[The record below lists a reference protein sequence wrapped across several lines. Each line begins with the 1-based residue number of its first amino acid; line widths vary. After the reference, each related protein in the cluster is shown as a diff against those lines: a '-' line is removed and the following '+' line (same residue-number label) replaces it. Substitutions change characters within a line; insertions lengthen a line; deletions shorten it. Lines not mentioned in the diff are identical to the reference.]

1 VTKLKDIV
9 VYGSGFSALLLSCNL
24 IERGFQVHL
33 INPKNSLGG
42 VLNSISMFGEKADIG
57 PQFME
62 NLNSEEMR
70 FLGRYV
76 DLDLYKD
83 IGMSHGSFYELGY
96 SKDFG
101 VPDLT
106 FLPDEKKHELIEKGI
121 EFLDLELSGLTL
133 KELIEAKYGS
143 VSDDFV
149 QLSNKFLCHDAS
161 AIGAENYDYLEFGGR
176 LRVYDDEVASI
187 LKKDPQKDKV
197 LAVSRTVASS
207 NSYSLYPKNGPL
219 GDIVTSMYEYF
230 IKNGGK
236 VIDGNFDL
244 LLELS
249 TVVSG
254 GRATKY
260 DLFFVA
266 SDHLNFLDDP
276 HNYSFDRPCLLHY
289 FRLDSRLKTEHYYYM
304 NYDNK
309 MLHTRAT
316 NYFNYQHSTNNLI
329 CIEQPVTSA
338 NIDKLEIESFRLKVL
353 SEYEN
358 AIGEI
363 IEVVESKSIVASKTL
378 PVWKP
383 GAINKI
389 TEKFDAIQNKFSNV
403 TILPIQASQRSDAL
417 RYCLNLEL

>member
-1 VTKLKDIV
+1 VIKPKDIA
-9 VYGSGFSALLLSCNL
+9 VYGSGFASLLLSCNL

-33 INPKNSLGG
+33 INPKRSIGG
-42 VLNSISMFGEKADIG
+42 ILNPISMFGEKTDIG

-62 NLNSEEMR
+62 NLNSEKMR
-70 FLGRYV
+70 FIGRYI

-83 IGMSHGSFYELGY
+83 IGMSHGSFYKLGY

-106 FLPDEKKHELIEKGI
+106 FLPDEKKHELIEKSI
-121 EFLDLELSGLTL
+121 EFLDVDSSGLTL

-149 QLSNKFLCHDAS
+149 HLSNKFLCHDAS
-161 AIGAENYDYLEFGGR
+161 AIGAENYNYLEFGGR
-176 LRVYDDEVASI
+176 LRVYDDEVASL

-207 NSYSLYPKNGPL
+207 NSFSLYPQNGPL
-219 GDIVTSMYEYF
+219 GNIVTSMYEYF

-236 VIDGNFDL
+236 LIDGNFDL
-244 LLELS
+244 LLES
-249 TVVSG
+249 SAVISG
-254 GRATKY
+254 GQATNY
-260 DLFFVA
+260 DLLFVA
-266 SDHLNFLDDP
+266 SNHLDFLDD
-276 HNYSFDRPCLLHY
+276 HKNYSFDRPCLFHY
-289 FRLDSRLKTEHYYYM
+289 FRLASRLKTEHYYYM
-304 NYDNK
+304 NYDTK

-316 NYFNYQHSTNNLI
+316 NYFNYQNSTNHLM
-329 CIEQPVTSA
+329 CIEQPVASA

-363 IEVVESKSIVASKTL
+363 IEVVESKSILAPKTL
-378 PVWKP
+378 PIWKP

-389 TEKFDAIQNKFSNV
+389 RGKFNAVQNQFSN
-403 TILPIQASQRSDAL
+403 IKRLPVQASQRSDAFT
-417 RYCLNLEL
+417 YCLNLEL